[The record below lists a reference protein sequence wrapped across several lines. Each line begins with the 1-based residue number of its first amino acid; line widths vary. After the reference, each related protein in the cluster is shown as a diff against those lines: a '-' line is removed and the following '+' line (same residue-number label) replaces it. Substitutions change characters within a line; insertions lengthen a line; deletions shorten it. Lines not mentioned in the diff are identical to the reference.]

1 MKRKWKTG
9 TVIVLCCLCFAVL
22 WAGVVPAAEQVSTD
36 AGDFPRSLE
45 SYNDADVGSIWSI
58 LENRVKAEPF
68 NLIATLIF
76 FLAIVHTFMTG
87 RFMTIAHKWEHE
99 HQEKIKCITSAI
111 GSIIPNRSLSWW
123 S

>member
-9 TVIVLCCLCFAVL
+9 TVIVLCCLWFTVML
-22 WAGVVPAAEQVSTD
+22 AGIAPAAEPVSSD

-45 SYNDADVGSIWSI
+45 SYNDAEAGSIWAI
-58 LENRVKAEPF
+58 LKNRVKAEPF

-99 HQEKIKCITSAI
+99 HQ
-111 GSIIPNRSLSWW
+111 
-123 S
+123 